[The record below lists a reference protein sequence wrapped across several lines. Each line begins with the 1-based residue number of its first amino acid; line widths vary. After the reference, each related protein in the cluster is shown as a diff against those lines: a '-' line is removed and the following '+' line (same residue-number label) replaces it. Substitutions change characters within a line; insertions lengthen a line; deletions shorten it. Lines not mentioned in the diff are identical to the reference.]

1 MDALELEVV
10 ELMAKHTAT
19 RLTGLV
25 AMIRG
30 LANPKSEGASREVR
44 SHPTPSV
51 FLLLTPSLFLSCIR
65 HGTSPLFV
73 CIYIYVGNIHRG
85 GGRFNH
91 NQTKAM
97 NEMEDGRDRA
107 TPASVRHDDEKEEEQ
122 EQVKD
127 S

>member
-30 LANPKSEGASREVR
+30 LANPISEGASREVR

-85 GGRFNH
+85 GGRFN
-91 NQTKAM
+91 QTKAM